1 MNYPCGI
8 IRDLLPL
15 YMDDVCSTDSR
26 QAVQEHL
33 PVCEKCRKYY
43 ETMKSTDGFAETQH
57 RESEDMKMEM
67 RLKHVKSKLN
77 RKITGMVLCAAAAVF
92 VLTASVHLL
101 FASPLKNVPLQDVSV
116 SADVYSLTE
125 LAANSADS
133 AAGSEVTAISSGEND
148 TSASVNIKIPALGMM
163 TLTEDTIERCEYA
176 TVVSIRSEYFL
187 KTIKKEVRG
196 DTIYITAFKTTFF
209 SNRAEEYQKQI
220 YTLQLQKINRIVFV
234 DDSGRETTLW
244 SRQN

>member
-43 ETMKSTDGFAETQH
+43 ETMKSTDGFAETQC
-57 RESEDMKMEM
+57 RESEDMKMEE

-77 RKITGMVLCAAAAVF
+77 RKITNIILCAAAAVF
-92 VLTASVHLL
+92 VLAASVHLL

-125 LAANSADS
+125 LAENTADF

-163 TLTEDTIERCEYA
+163 TR
-176 TVVSIRSEYFL
+176 R
-187 KTIKKEVRG
+187 
-196 DTIYITAFKTTFF
+196 
-209 SNRAEEYQKQI
+209 
-220 YTLQLQKINRIVFV
+220 KIP
-234 DDSGRETTLW
+234 
-244 SRQN
+244 